1 MPFSKFFRRKGL
13 RPSWEF
19 STEGILWRLHPAPGP
34 KFVGEERNLTSRTA
48 TFFCLDALTG
58 KPSWRG
64 REYGDG
70 WWTGLSG
77 IYHGVI
83 LFHGFATP
91 ELPEAKKIIAVDLL
105 SGRELWRNEEL
116 TFLGVK
122 EGDVIASRQTP
133 RGRETLR
140 ASLVKGSIEGIV
152 EPEEARQLL
161 LDPDED
167 ERGSGDTRFPV
178 LIGAA
183 GRLDPPIV
191 DLLRNAGA
199 EPARETPLQ
208 YLDHDHT
215 VVIGHV
221 IADAAKGMETP
232 VFAAFVT
239 VVEKSTGLTLY
250 RDRLDNALPFPPQG
264 SFMTRG
270 KFLYYIR
277 NRKTITAVA
286 IQMSRQATPLIPS
299 TSR

>member
-1 MPFSKFFRRKGL
+1 M
-13 RPSWEF
+13 
-19 STEGILWRLHPAPGP
+19 
-34 KFVGEERNLTSRTA
+34 FVGEERNLTSRTA

-58 KPSWRG
+58 KPLWRG
-64 REYGDG
+64 RVYGDG
-70 WWTGLSG
+70 WWTGLTG
-77 IYHGVI
+77 IHRGVI

-91 ELPEAKKIIAVDLL
+91 ELPEEKKIIAVDLL
-105 SGRELWRNEEL
+105 SGLELWRNEEL

-122 EGDVIASRQTP
+122 EGEVIASRQTP

-140 ASLVKGSIEGIV
+140 VSLEKGNVEGMV
-152 EPEEARQLL
+152 EPEDARLL
-161 LDPDED
+161 LLVPDED

-199 EPARETPLQ
+199 EPVHGTPVE
-208 YLDHDHT
+208 YLDQDHT
-215 VVIGHV
+215 AVIGHV
-221 IADAAKGMETP
+221 IADKATESETP

-239 VVEKSTGLTLY
+239 VVEKSTGDTLY
-250 RDRLDNALPFPPQG
+250 RDQLDNALPFPPQG

-286 IQMSRQATPLIPS
+286 IQTSRQATPLIPS
-299 TSR
+299 MSR